1 MLKKRVTVK
10 YQDFALFFEQNLTH
24 FASVS
29 PNVVPRYS
37 SFTAF
42 GVGVSS
48 QELKY
53 SMELLC

>member
-10 YQDFALFFEQNLTH
+10 YKDFALFFQQNLTH
-24 FASVS
+24 VACVS
-29 PNVVPRYS
+29 PNVVARYS

-48 QELKY
+48 QELTY